1 MQVIDPTFRA
11 YAMKGFN
18 KNIYDPLSNM
28 LASIRY
34 AVSRYG
40 SLSRAYQGHGYKY
53 GGIIN
58 SPEIAALAEN
68 GKPEAVVP
76 LVGRAMD
83 PFAVGVA
90 RKLGEL
96 FVNGGN
102 GDGNGNPYV
111 FQVNLN
117 GRKIAE
123 EVFSDINE
131 LQQRSETRTKR
142 SRGEVDY

>member
-1 MQVIDPTFRA
+1 
-11 YAMKGFN
+11 
-18 KNIYDPLSNM
+18 M

-40 SLSRAYQGHGYKY
+40 SLARAYQGRGYKF

-68 GKPEAVVP
+68 GRPEAVVP

-90 RKLGEL
+90 RKLGEMFTGSL
-96 FVNGGN
+96 TSV
-102 GDGNGNPYV
+102 DGTNTNDGPYV

-117 GRKIAE
+117 GRQVAKQIFDDLE
-123 EVFSDINE
+123 Q
-131 LQQRSETRTKR
+131 LKRRSTYQNNR